1 MSNILSLLRSR
12 ALTTVTLG
20 HFSVDMFSGMLPLI
34 LLGLTDPLGLSY
46 VQVGLVASAFTFT
59 SSFTQPFFGWL
70 ADRLGGRWLAAGGI
84 LLIAV
89 MTGLMRSAPS
99 YTALLVLAP
108 LAGIGSAAFHPQ
120 GAANASIAS
129 GKQKATGMSIFML
142 GGNIGYAV
150 GPIVARVLFA
160 AIGGITTLSLVVIG
174 ALLSAA
180 QLVFGPHVRRVA
192 GSKGL
197 ATAGLN
203 NYRPMAPVAVAALIW
218 VIFLRMW
225 VNSAITTYLPQLTK
239 ANGFD
244 IDYAS
249 NLQFAILFP
258 LAFGGLIGGSMSDRI
273 GRRPI
278 IVGSLLLA
286 APLLILVLLTLGPR
300 AYLFAPLLGIMIG
313 ASFPITL
320 VMAQELLPKG
330 IGLMSGLALGFTF
343 IAGAI
348 GVAISGWMADRIG
361 LMPMMFVMAF
371 LLLIASGIALLLP
384 GKEHQTDDSRIPQ
397 PVDAQPVEA

>member
-1 MSNILSLLRSR
+1 MARNR
-12 ALTTVTLG
+12 ALMTVATG

-34 LLGLTDPLGLSY
+34 LLGLTDPLSLTY
-46 VQVGLVASAFTFT
+46 AQVGLVSTAFTVT
-59 SSFTQPFFGWL
+59 SSLTQPFFGWL

-89 MTGLMRSAPS
+89 MTAVMRVAPS
-99 YTALLVLAP
+99 YWALLLLAP
-108 LAGIGSAAFHPQ
+108 VAGIGSAAFHPQ
-120 GAANASIAS
+120 GAANASLAS

-142 GGNIGYAV
+142 GGNVGYAV
-150 GPIVARVLFA
+150 GPVAARVLFA
-160 AIGGITTLSLVVIG
+160 AIGGIATLILVGVG
-174 ALLSAA
+174 ALLSVA
-180 QLVFGPHVRRVA
+180 QMVFGPRVQKVA
-192 GSKGL
+192 SVKGP

-203 NYRPMAPVAVAALIW
+203 DYRPMAPLAVAALIT

-239 ANGFD
+239 ASGFD
-244 IDYAS
+244 IDYSS

-286 APLLILVLLTLGPR
+286 APLLLLVLMTLGPR
-300 AYLFAPLLGIMIG
+300 AYLFAPLLGIMVG

-330 IGLMSGLALGFTF
+330 IGFMSGLALGFTF
-343 IAGAI
+343 IAGGI
-348 GVAISGWMADRIG
+348 GVAISGWLADHFG
-361 LMPMMFVMAF
+361 LMPMLVALAG
-371 LLLIASGIALLLP
+371 LLLIAGCAALLLP
-384 GKEHQTDDSRIPQ
+384 GKEHQTGDASIPQ
-397 PVDAQPVEA
+397 AVDAQPAEV